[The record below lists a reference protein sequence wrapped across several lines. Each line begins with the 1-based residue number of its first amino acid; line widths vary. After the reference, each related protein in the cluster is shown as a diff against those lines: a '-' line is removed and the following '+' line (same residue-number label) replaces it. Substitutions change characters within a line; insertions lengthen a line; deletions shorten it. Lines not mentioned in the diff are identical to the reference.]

1 MKKFQRILLPALI
14 LAVILAAGCKGGTS
28 DAPIVDV
35 PSIALF
41 DVTGGGKVAVNPGD
55 TVQFGTYHY
64 GTPVPLTRNFSIEN
78 TGTAALNLTGS
89 TGKVVVSGTDT
100 ADFTIPTPPPA
111 SIPAGGSASFDI
123 VYEPL
128 VFGASTRNAAIGI
141 ESDDPD
147 LANATFNVAGDYA
160 C

>member
-1 MKKFQRILLPALI
+1 MRKVPSVLLVALM
-14 LAVILAAGCKGGTS
+14 LAVLLVAGCKQDT
-28 DAPIVDV
+28 PT
-35 PSIALF
+35 IALF

-64 GTPVPLTRNFSIEN
+64 GTPAPVTRNFSIEN
-78 TGTAALNLTGS
+78 TGTADLNLTG
-89 TGKVVVSGTDT
+89 TPDKVVISGTNA

-123 VYEPL
+123 VYTA
-128 VFGASTRNAAIGI
+128 GAGLSTRSAAIGI

-147 LANATFNVAGDYA
+147 LANAAFNVAGDYA